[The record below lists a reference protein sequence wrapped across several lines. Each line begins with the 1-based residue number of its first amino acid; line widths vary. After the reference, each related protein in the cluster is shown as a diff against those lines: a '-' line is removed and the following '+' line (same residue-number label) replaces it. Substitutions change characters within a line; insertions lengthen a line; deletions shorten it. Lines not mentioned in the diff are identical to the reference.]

1 MQSNLGFI
9 PSWQF
14 NRDPAQ
20 NPNLTP
26 FMQMPP
32 GMYQTTRQP
41 VGPYMTGMNGLGQL
55 SADMP
60 VQASMPSETMA
71 PPPTMTDVLAV
82 PDVPATFTS
91 PDELVAFHNQF
102 MATWWWRNRRMLGI
116 GIAIALGLGVVGGV
130 SAILR

>member
-1 MQSNLGFI
+1 MNNLGNI

-41 VGPYMTGMNGLGQL
+41 IGPYMTGMNGLGQVTM
-55 SADMP
+55 DTP
-60 VQASMPSETMA
+60 VQTAAPTPEMA
-71 PPPTMTDVLAV
+71 PPTITDVLAV

-91 PDELVAFHNQF
+91 PDQLVAFHNQF
-102 MATWWWRNRRMLGI
+102 MATWWWRNRRVLGI